1 MDDFYGL
8 ISKAS
13 DPLGR
18 EWLKENP
25 KNLLLAELFIAELAA
40 RKGGKRKTYDTHAFE
55 VNLFENLVRLRD
67 ALWEHTYYP
76 NRSTAHVIFDPV
88 QREIF
93 AAPYVDRVA
102 HHFVVNAMV
111 DYVDK
116 RLCYESCS
124 CRVGKGTSFG
134 IERLHHHIQ
143 AVSNNY
149 KDPCYI
155 VKLDI
160 SGYFMHIRKDI
171 LYNLMIKWLD
181 EIFKENKG
189 KRYGILKHAIYE
201 IVFDNPVDGV
211 KIQGSYEDWRGLPED
226 KSLFCQPPN
235 RGLVIGNL
243 TSQFSSNIYL
253 DPLDRFI
260 TMELGYKHYVR
271 YVDDFCIIVPED
283 LVPKVK
289 SDIPRIG
296 TFLQGYG
303 LNLNYKKTRVIPSWQ
318 GVPFLGMVVR
328 DSNILPGKRIVKNF
342 GKSAYKFVVGL
353 KDEDSIISYLGMLK
367 HYNGKKVTNK
377 IFQRVGWDYNW

>member
-1 MDDFYGL
+1 MGE
-8 ISKAS
+8 
-13 DPLGR
+13 
-18 EWLKENP
+18 EWLRSDP

-67 ALWEHTYYP
+67 VLWKYSYHP
-76 NRSTAHVIFDPV
+76 NRSTAHVIFEPV

-102 HHFVVNAMV
+102 HHFVVNAMI

-116 RLCYESCS
+116 RLSYESCS
-124 CRVGKGTSFG
+124 CRLGKGTSFG

-143 AVSNNY
+143 AVSNNF
-149 KDPCYI
+149 KEPCYV

-171 LYNLMIKWLD
+171 LYKLMVEWLNK
-181 EIFKENKG
+181 IFADNMG
-189 KRYGILKHAIYE
+189 KRYRILKHAIHE
-201 IVFDNPVDGV
+201 IVFDDPVNGV
-211 KIQGSYEDWRGLPED
+211 KIQGSYGDWRGLPED
-226 KSLFCQPPN
+226 KSLFCQPPD

-260 TMELGYKHYVR
+260 TLDLGYKHYVR
-271 YVDDFCIIVPED
+271 YVDDFCIIVPGC
-283 LVPKVK
+283 LLGRVK
-289 SDIPRIG
+289 HDIKSIEL
-296 TFLQGYG
+296 FMQEYG
-303 LNLNYKKTRVIPSWQ
+303 LNLNHKKTRVIPSWQ

-328 DSNILPGKRIVKNF
+328 NDNILPGKRLVKNF
-342 GKSAYKFVVGL
+342 GKTAYKFVVGL
-353 KDEDSIISYLGMLK
+353 KDEDSIISYLGLLK
-367 HYNGKKVTNK
+367 NYDGEK
-377 IFQRVGWDYNW
+377 ITERIFSRVGWDYNW